1 MRAGDELVVR
11 RLPRLRRSLKD
22 LLREVD
28 RLGEKD
34 ARTPL
39 ARERAAH
46 QYGARP
52 HGFSNLQRHRR
63 VRARADPRSAR
74 RPASMLRG
82 DGAAPAAFNTSKVRF
97 RASAP
102 TCVKV
107 YHTDFNTS
115 KVRFRGGRG

>member
-1 MRAGDELVVR
+1 MRAGDVLVVR

-22 LLREVD
+22 LLGEVD

-52 HGFSNLQRHRR
+52 HGFSNLRRHRR

-97 RASAP
+97 RAEMERLANAQRA
-102 TCVKV
+102 
-107 YHTDFNTS
+107 DFNTS
-115 KVRFRGGRG
+115 KVRFRA